1 MMRRFHSFLGPLLAG
16 FFMSVALTLAACG
29 GGGGDAPA
37 PAQIV
42 VEIYGDSIMSA
53 PGIATPP
60 PAAIRVLRP
69 AWVVNNHALAGSTL
83 QQTLQGFASQP
94 RTGRYVVLEHGGN
107 DALIL
112 RTPAEFEADL
122 REAIRI
128 VRAEGRV
135 PVLTGIVDLP
145 GDPVFF
151 TTPVRA
157 RMAELNAVTLV
168 VAAELG
174 LQHAGWREDY
184 RGPGDVISDQIH
196 RTQEASD
203 RLAALVV
210 AAVERAEAS
219 HGK

>member
-1 MMRRFHSFLGPLLAG
+1 MRRTALALFAAIVLGAML
-16 FFMSVALTLAACG
+16 SCG
-29 GGGGDAPA
+29 GGSDHTEAT
-37 PAQIV
+37 ISI
-42 VEIYGDSIMSA
+42 EIYGDSAMSA

-69 AWVVNNHALAGSTL
+69 SWVVNNHALGGSTL
-83 QQTLQGFASQP
+83 RQTLQGFAGLP
-94 RTGRYVVLEHGGN
+94 RTGRYVILEHGGN
-107 DALIL
+107 DALEL
-112 RTPAEFEADL
+112 RSPAEFEADL
-122 REAIRI
+122 REVIRI

-145 GDPVFF
+145 GDPAFF
-151 TTPVRA
+151 TAPVRV
-157 RMAELNAVTLV
+157 RMGELNAVTLV

-184 RGPGDVISDQIH
+184 RGPVDVIFDQIH

-210 AAVERAEAS
+210 AAIERCGAN
-219 HGK
+219 GGR

>member
-1 MMRRFHSFLGPLLAG
+1 MKRRFIRYLCPLLAG
-16 FFMSVALTLAACG
+16 FFMSVALMGCG

-37 PAQIV
+37 QVPVSI
-42 VEIYGDSIMSA
+42 EIYGDSIMTA

-60 PAAIRVLRP
+60 PAAIRAMRP

-83 QQTLQGFASQP
+83 QQTLQGFASQS

-107 DALIL
+107 DALEM

-128 VRAEGRV
+128 VRSEGRV

-145 GDPVFF
+145 GDPRYF
-151 TTPVRA
+151 TEPVRL
-157 RMAELNAVTLV
+157 RMGELNAVTLRL
-168 VAAELG
+168 ADELG

-184 RGPGDVISDQIH
+184 RGPGDVIFDQIH

-203 RLAALVV
+203 RLASLVV
-210 AAVERAEAS
+210 TAIERTKE
-219 HGK
+219 